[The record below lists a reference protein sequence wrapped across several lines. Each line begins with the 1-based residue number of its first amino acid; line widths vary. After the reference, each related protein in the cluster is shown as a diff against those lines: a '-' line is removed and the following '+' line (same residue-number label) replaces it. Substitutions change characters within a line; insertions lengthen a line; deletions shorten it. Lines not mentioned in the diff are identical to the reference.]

1 MGIAISPGSYLSKN
15 ACFFSSTLS
24 SSSGKIDVF
33 FFSEAV
39 WRALVSG
46 LVGTVLK
53 PSIERRGL
61 SYGIVGF
68 EKTGV
73 GGIGVSMV
81 LVVEAFESGA
91 EGSGEVDISCLG

>member
-1 MGIAISPGSYLSKN
+1 LFNN
-15 ACFFSSTLS
+15 ACFFSSTFS
-24 SSSGKIDVF
+24 PSSGKIDVF

-46 LVGTVLK
+46 LVGAVLK
-53 PSIERRGL
+53 PSVARRGL
-61 SYGIVGF
+61 SYGIAGF
-68 EKTGV
+68 EKMGV
-73 GGIGVSMV
+73 GGIGVSIV

>member
-15 ACFFSSTLS
+15 ACFFSSTFS
-24 SSSGKIDVF
+24 SSSGKIDIF

-53 PSIERRGL
+53 PSVARRGL

-68 EKTGV
+68 EKMGV
-73 GGIGVSMV
+73 GGIGVSIV

-91 EGSGEVDISCLG
+91 EGRGEVDISCLG